1 MFGFGRAR
9 RARKA
14 AAERLYAAAVARA
27 REPVFYA
34 RLGVA
39 DTPEGRFEMI
49 ALHGFAV
56 MRRLKSAGA
65 PGAELSQDVFDV
77 LFTDLDRNLREMGVG
92 DLAVG
97 KRIKRL
103 VTQFYGRVLAYEQGL
118 AAGEAALAD
127 ILARNIYAGAGPSA
141 PELAS
146 YVFAL
151 DRSLA
156 AHDGAELLAGR
167 LIFPPPPAE

>member
-14 AAERLYAAAVARA
+14 AAERLYATAVARA

-65 PGAELSQDVFDV
+65 PGAELSQDVFDA

-103 VTQFYGRVLAYEQGL
+103 VTQFYGRVLAYGQGL

-127 ILARNIYAGAGPSA
+127 ILARNIYAGEGPGA
-141 PELAS
+141 AELAS

-151 DRSLA
+151 DRGLA

-167 LIFPPPPAE
+167 LVFPPPPAE

>member
-1 MFGFGRAR
+1 MFGLGRAR

-14 AAERLYAAAVARA
+14 AADKLYAAAVARA
-27 REPVFYA
+27 RDPVFYA
-34 RLGVA
+34 RLGVP

-49 ALHGFAV
+49 ALHGFAI

-65 PGAELSQDVFDV
+65 PGAQLSQDVFDA
-77 LFTDLDRNLREMGVG
+77 LFADLDRNLREMGVG

-103 VTQFYGRVLAYEQGL
+103 ATQFFGRVLAYEQGL
-118 AAGEAALAD
+118 AAGEAALSEV
-127 ILARNIYAGAGPSA
+127 LARNIYAGKCLGAA
-141 PELAS
+141 ELAS
-146 YVFAL
+146 YVSAL
-151 DRSLA
+151 DRGLA

-167 LIFPPPPAE
+167 LILPPSPAE

>member
-118 AAGEAALAD
+118 AAGEATLGD
-127 ILARNIYAGAGPSA
+127 ILARNIYAGEGPGA
-141 PELAS
+141 AELAS

-151 DRSLA
+151 DRGLA
-156 AHDGAELLAGR
+156 AHDGVELLAGR
-167 LIFPPPPAE
+167 LVFSPPPAE